1 MTVAAK
7 SPFELYDGDGV
18 TTAFAVRWRY
28 LDVAHLLAE
37 KIDANETVT
46 VLVNGT
52 DYTATAAPTD
62 AGGTLTLTTAL
73 AAGEK
78 LRIRRKTPLAQPTQY
93 PTSGSFPA
101 SSHELAL
108 DRLTLQGQEAA
119 EQLARTPQVPVG
131 ETAPELN
138 IAAIAPGQ
146 VLALVGDKIQG
157 VDNNPASAADSAAQA
172 NLSRIA
178 AQTAQGLTEDARDET
193 QLKLA
198 AAQLAQAGAESA
210 RDEALTFGAAD
221 IYATWVLL
229 AAATGMVANDSAMVV
244 SSDTGTHTDPVVGGT
259 VNNAGVYQYSTS
271 PAGWKRVADLQGQI
285 AETQAGIAATQAGL
299 AATNA
304 ARYDRIAAGQRN
316 LFDRTRVTAGKTL
329 NISTGAE
336 TTSAGNNISHAIP
349 VIAGAWYTCSTTVG
363 NTVWLTNDGTFISGF
378 AGGTARPFQA
388 PANAAFVRTV
398 VSDANLATFQWERG
412 KLSTPYQAYSEGY
425 RQSKLFYR
433 TVPNDALQALAAKK
447 NLIDPARLLADW
459 YIIHTTGAI
468 GSNASYNVLLPVPCK
483 GGTTYY
489 SNKPHLW
496 ACYDADMGFLS
507 GGNPGSAG
515 TFTTHANAV
524 YLASSVTDANLS
536 GWQLEAGSSGTT
548 FEAFQLVVDP
558 ALVGAVPASA
568 ITGGISGSQ
577 AAFMS
582 TGKNLVDPAQ
592 LEPGKYIIK
601 ENGNVGANASF
612 TATGFIPV
620 VPGQVY
626 SWFTSGGTGQ
636 DHAWYTASRTYLG
649 TSGNVAS
656 AAAPDSAAFWRGSFR
671 TVNIDQAQF
680 EQGPVVS
687 IREDYR
693 FAIPERSRLIE
704 QSAVLIPRKLYALR
718 GGTEANREQ
727 FNVYFD
733 QVFRGTEA
741 GKLPDCN
748 GSFGIHLEECW
759 RLEAGNTSGTGSS
772 ATFYNVAAGA
782 TFNLDLM
789 VTGSD
794 QGSRASVR
802 TAVQV
807 VDKTAGTG
815 TQIRHLGIGDS
826 NTAWNT
832 PTSGADRGVNYL
844 QQIPFKLTNAVL
856 QGTRQYASDNVNLR
870 REGRSGWSLATYL
883 TNFGLSNGLDSP
895 FMFPDGISGANYRGN
910 VTFWSNVVA
919 TDDSSQAFGGFQ
931 KLARGW
937 ADSGPF
943 IYDGSGYPTSPTT
956 GWIVFD
962 PSFAVGSR
970 FREWNGS
977 AWVASASQPTTWA
990 FDFGKY
996 LARFPEAFPEGNPTH
1011 VSILSL
1017 ANDFQVTTPNA
1028 VTLAAY
1034 KARLDTIITSIRAA
1048 LPSAKIIICLA
1059 PVGADQDAWAY
1070 QFGSGQTGARYAANI
1085 KTANA
1090 YVLAQYDTAAQ
1101 EAAGVFVCATH
1112 ATVDPRD
1119 FIKNGAAEP
1128 ISIYSSQTITRT
1140 LTGQWVH
1147 MSSVQH
1153 QQMGDALA
1161 ALVQATRA

>member
-1 MTVAAK
+1 MGRISDAIAWAWRDFVT
-7 SPFELYDGDGV
+7 DGV
-18 TTAFAVRWRY
+18 PSSGLYEPSKADIRSIGPVIEEVLGAGLIGGVEVFKETRALLEAD
-28 LDVAHLLAE
+28 LAHAE
-37 KIDANETVT
+37 GVKALVWGDATNANNDIYIKT
-46 VLVNGT
+46 G
-52 DYTATAAPTD
+52 ASG
-62 AGGTLTLTTAL
+62 AGGWTLTTIVHDALEAAGKPWSDLAQTEADRAASEADL
-73 AAGEK
+73 AA
-78 LRIRRKTPLAQPTQY
+78 
-93 PTSGSFPA
+93 S
-101 SSHELAL
+101 
-108 DRLTLQGQEAA
+108 
-119 EQLARTPQVPVG
+119 
-131 ETAPELN
+131 
-138 IAAIAPGQ
+138 
-146 VLALVGDKIQG
+146 
-157 VDNNPASAADSAAQA
+157 
-172 NLSRIA
+172 
-178 AQTAQGLTEDARDET
+178 
-193 QLKLA
+193 
-198 AAQLAQAGAESA
+198 
-210 RDEALTFGAAD
+210 
-221 IYATWVLL
+221 
-229 AAATGMVANDSAMVV
+229 
-244 SSDTGTHTDPVVGGT
+244 
-259 VNNAGVYQYSTS
+259 
-271 PAGWKRVADLQGQI
+271 
-285 AETQAGIAATQAGL
+285 
-299 AATNA
+299 NA

-336 TTSAGNNISHAIP
+336 STSSGNNISHSIP
-349 VIAGAWYTCSTTVG
+349 VIGGAWYTCSATVG
-363 NTVWLTNDGTFISGF
+363 NTVWLAADGTFISGF

-388 PANAAFVRTV
+388 PSNAAFVRTV

-412 KLSTPYQAYSEGY
+412 KVQTPYQAYNEGY

-447 NLIDPARLLADW
+447 NIVNPARLLADF
-459 YIIHTTGAI
+459 TVNTTNGNLTGAN
-468 GSNASYNVLLPVPCK
+468 SSYNMMLPVPCT
-483 GGTTYY
+483 GGGTYY
-489 SNKPHLW
+489 SNKPVIW
-496 ACYDADMGFLS
+496 ACYDADGGFLT
-507 GGNPGSAG
+507 GGTRGSAG
-515 TFTTHANAV
+515 TFTVHASAV
-524 YLASSVTDANLS
+524 ALAMAVADTDLS
-536 GWQLEAGSSGTT
+536 GLQVELGTSGTA

-558 ALVGAVPASA
+558 ALIGSVPASA

-577 AAFMS
+577 ALFMA

-592 LEPGKYIIK
+592 LEAGRFVNAA
-601 ENGNVGANASF
+601 NGNLSNNATL
-612 TATGFIPV
+612 TATGLIPV
-620 VPGQVY
+620 VPGQIY
-626 SWFTSGGTGQ
+626 SWFSSNGTGQ
-636 DHAWYTASRTYLG
+636 HHAWYTAAGAYISS
-649 TSGNVAS
+649 SGNVSS
-656 AAAPDSAAFWRGSFR
+656 AAAPSNAAFWRGSFE
-671 TVNIDQAQF
+671 TANIDQAQF
-680 EQGPVVS
+680 ELGPVLS
-687 IREDYR
+687 IREAYR
-693 FAIPERSRLIE
+693 AAIPERSRLIE
-704 QSAVLIPRKLYALR
+704 QSAVVIPRKLYALR
-718 GGTEANREQ
+718 GGIEANREQ
-727 FNVYFD
+727 FNIYFE

-802 TAVQV
+802 TVVQA

-832 PTSGADRGVNYL
+832 PTTGADRGINYL
-844 QQIPFKLTNAVL
+844 QQIPAKLSNAVL

-883 TNFGLSNGLDSP
+883 ENFGRSDGRDSP

-910 VTFWSNVVA
+910 VTFWSEVVTMTVGDQNKA
-919 TDDSSQAFGGFQ
+919 AFDGFQ
-931 KLARGW
+931 KIARGW

-943 IYDGSGYPTSPTT
+943 LYNSSGYPTSPTT
-956 GWIVFD
+956 GWIVLD

-977 AWVASASQPTTWA
+977 AWIASASQPTTWS

-1017 ANDFQVTTPNA
+1017 ANDFQTTTPNA
-1028 VTLAAY
+1028 VTLSAY
-1034 KARLDTIITSIRAA
+1034 KARLDTMIASIRAA

-1161 ALVQATRA
+1161 ALVQAVRA